1 MNNSMKFPTFAFR
14 ISRDTYDRKPTGE
27 EVASEIKKQK
37 ATETLG
43 ECIET
48 KKLDD
53 LCNYIEAGRMI
64 FPNKYSVNASF
75 VCISLL
81 FFDFDN
87 TGGMYYS
94 RNQVINKLKKINL
107 CPNIIYD
114 TYNNGERHNRFRIVY
129 LLGQPSHSEN
139 ELKRL
144 ENVLKKLLAPYGVDQ
159 RANMRGVFFGGS
171 NAQVLRNESYNL
183 HYLLA
188 LEKKIE
194 KAIEKNEK
202 YKGENLMLPT
212 AKGFA
217 WALNLVNDS
226 IHRKIKNKSNV
237 VLRILKENTDAV
249 DLDFDNNI
257 ANVNLSLLKILYTM
271 HCRNQTNCVN
281 REAETYSIALSEI
294 VQKTGL
300 NLYEREMKR
309 LKQMLQD
316 YSRLVAITGDGEL
329 FWGFKGTLDGKTI
342 TYSGKYFNWLKKN
355 LFEKPED
362 TVPMERT
369 HNYLMRYSA
378 FVGGNMYAELL
389 AEQFIQSV
397 LWSGNID
404 KYFGITA
411 ESLINRSPQVKCKYD
426 SIDTANKKNTFI
438 TRVFEGMSFILSQKS
453 SFLEKYDGYH
463 IKRPDF
469 SSKHLDRKIT
479 IDADEKVA
487 INNFLDDFEKT
498 ANCIDE
504 TIENATTKGAVRN
517 FLREQ
522 QEIVYETSF
531 QEQWAE
537 HTEDYNNLA
546 TEHFNLNDYDH
557 FDDDDI

>member
-1 MNNSMKFPTFAFR
+1 MDNSMKFPTFAFR
-14 ISRDTYDRKPTGE
+14 ISHETYDRKPTGE

-37 ATETLG
+37 ATENLG

-64 FPNKYSVNASF
+64 FPNKYAMNTSF

-87 TGGMYYS
+87 TGGMYFS
-94 RNQVINKLKKINL
+94 RNQVITKLKKINL

-114 TYNNGERHNRFRIVY
+114 TYNNGERRNRFRIAY
-129 LLGQPSHSEN
+129 LLGQPSYSED

-144 ENVLKKLLAPYGVDQ
+144 ENVLKKLLSPYGVDQ
-159 RANMRGVFFGGS
+159 KANMRGVFFGGS

-188 LEKKIE
+188 LENKIE
-194 KAIEKNEK
+194 KAIDKNEK

-217 WALNLVNDS
+217 WALNLVDDGS
-226 IHRKIKNKSNV
+226 YRKIKNKSNV
-237 VLRILKENTDAV
+237 VLRILKENTDVV

-257 ANVNLSLLKILYTM
+257 ADVNLSLLKILYAM

-294 VQKTGL
+294 VRKTGL

-316 YSRLVAITGDGEL
+316 YSRLVAITNAGEL

-362 TVPMERT
+362 TVPIECT
-369 HNYLMRYSA
+369 HNFLMRYSA

-389 AEQFIQSV
+389 VEQFIQSF
-397 LWSGNID
+397 LRSGNID
-404 KYFGITA
+404 KYFGITF

-438 TRVFEGMSFILSQKS
+438 KRVLEAMGFILSQKS
-453 SFLEKYDGYH
+453 SFFEKYGGYH
-463 IKRPDF
+463 IKYPEV
-469 SSKHLDRKIT
+469 SSKHLDKKIS
-479 IDADEKVA
+479 IDADKTVA

-498 ANCIDE
+498 ANCVSE
-504 TIENATTKGAVRN
+504 TIESATTKDEVRN

-522 QEIVYETSF
+522 QETVHETSF

-537 HTEDYNNLA
+537 YTEDYNNLA
-546 TEHFNLNDYDH
+546 TEHFNLNDYGY

>member
-1 MNNSMKFPTFAFR
+1 MDNSMKFPIFAFR
-14 ISRDTYDRKPTGE
+14 ISHETYDRKPTGE

-37 ATETLG
+37 ATENLG

-64 FPNKYSVNASF
+64 FPNKYAMNTSF

-87 TGGMYYS
+87 TGGMYFS
-94 RNQVINKLKKINL
+94 RNQVITKLKKINL

-114 TYNNGERHNRFRIVY
+114 TYNNGERRNRFRIAY
-129 LLGQPSHSEN
+129 LLGQPSYSED

-144 ENVLKKLLAPYGVDQ
+144 ENVLKKLLSPYGVDQ
-159 RANMRGVFFGGS
+159 KANMRGVFFGGS

-188 LEKKIE
+188 LENKIE
-194 KAIEKNEK
+194 KAIDKNEK
-202 YKGENLMLPT
+202 YKVENLMLPT

-217 WALNLVNDS
+217 WALNLVDDGLY
-226 IHRKIKNKSNV
+226 RKIKNKSNV
-237 VLRILKENTDAV
+237 VLRILKENTDVV

-257 ANVNLSLLKILYTM
+257 ADVNLSLLKILYAM

-294 VQKTGL
+294 VRKTGL

-316 YSRLVAITGDGEL
+316 YSRLVAITNAGEL

-362 TVPMERT
+362 TVPIECT
-369 HNYLMRYSA
+369 HNFLMRYSA

-389 AEQFIQSV
+389 VEQFIQSF
-397 LWSGNID
+397 LRSGNID
-404 KYFGITA
+404 KYFGITF
-411 ESLINRSPQVKCKYD
+411 ESLINRSPQVKYKYD

-438 TRVFEGMSFILSQKS
+438 KRVLEAMGFILSQKS
-453 SFLEKYDGYH
+453 SFFEKYGGYH
-463 IKRPDF
+463 IKYPEV
-469 SSKHLDRKIT
+469 SSKHLDKKIS
-479 IDADEKVA
+479 IDADKTVA

-498 ANCIDE
+498 ANCVSE
-504 TIENATTKGAVRN
+504 TIESATTKDEVRN

-522 QEIVYETSF
+522 QETVHETSF

-537 HTEDYNNLA
+537 YTEDYNNLA
-546 TEHFNLNDYDH
+546 TEHFNLNDYGY

>member
-1 MNNSMKFPTFAFR
+1 MDNSMKFPTFAFR

-64 FPNKYSVNASF
+64 FPNKYAMNTSF

-87 TGGMYYS
+87 TGGMYFS
-94 RNQVINKLKKINL
+94 RNQVITKLKKINL

-129 LLGQPSHSEN
+129 LLGQPSYSED

-144 ENVLKKLLAPYGVDQ
+144 ENVLKKLLSPYGVDQ
-159 RANMRGVFFGGS
+159 KANMRGVFFGGS

-188 LEKKIE
+188 LENKIE
-194 KAIEKNEK
+194 KAIDKNEK
-202 YKGENLMLPT
+202 YKGENLILPT
-212 AKGFA
+212 AKEFA
-217 WALNLVNDS
+217 WALNLVDDGLY
-226 IHRKIKNKSNV
+226 RKIKNKSNV
-237 VLRILKENTDAV
+237 VLRIFKENTDVV

-257 ANVNLSLLKILYTM
+257 ADVNLSLLKILYAM

-294 VQKTGL
+294 VRKTGL

-316 YSRLVAITGDGEL
+316 YSRLVAITNAGEL

-362 TVPMERT
+362 SLLKRRQ
-369 HNYLMRYSA
+369 NY
-378 FVGGNMYAELL
+378 
-389 AEQFIQSV
+389 
-397 LWSGNID
+397 
-404 KYFGITA
+404 
-411 ESLINRSPQVKCKYD
+411 
-426 SIDTANKKNTFI
+426 
-438 TRVFEGMSFILSQKS
+438 
-453 SFLEKYDGYH
+453 
-463 IKRPDF
+463 
-469 SSKHLDRKIT
+469 
-479 IDADEKVA
+479 
-487 INNFLDDFEKT
+487 
-498 ANCIDE
+498 
-504 TIENATTKGAVRN
+504 AT
-517 FLREQ
+517 
-522 QEIVYETSF
+522 
-531 QEQWAE
+531 
-537 HTEDYNNLA
+537 
-546 TEHFNLNDYDH
+546 
-557 FDDDDI
+557 

>member
-1 MNNSMKFPTFAFR
+1 MNNSMKFPTFDFR
-14 ISRDTYDRKPTGE
+14 ISHETYDRKPTGE

-37 ATETLG
+37 ATEVLG
-43 ECIET
+43 ECIKT

-64 FPNKYSVNASF
+64 FPNKYAVDTSF

-94 RNQVINKLKKINL
+94 RNQVITKLKKINL

-129 LLGQPSHSEN
+129 LLGQPSYSED

-144 ENVLKKLLAPYGVDQ
+144 ENVLKKLLSPYGVDQ
-159 RANMRGVFFGGS
+159 KANMRGVFFGGS

-217 WALNLVNDS
+217 WALNLVDDS
-226 IHRKIKNKSNV
+226 LHRKIKNRSNV

-249 DLDFDNNI
+249 NLDFDNNI
-257 ANVNLSLLKILYTM
+257 ADVNLSLLKILYTM
-271 HCRNQTNCVN
+271 HCRNQINCVN
-281 REAETYSIALSEI
+281 REAETYSITLAEI
-294 VQKTGL
+294 VKKTGL

-316 YSRLVAITGDGEL
+316 YSRLVAITSAGEL

-362 TVPMERT
+362 TVPMEHT

-411 ESLINRSPQVKCKYD
+411 ESLINRSPQVKCKYN
-426 SIDTANKKNTFI
+426 SIDTTNKKNTFI

-498 ANCIDE
+498 ANCINE
-504 TIENATTKGAVRN
+504 TTENATTKDAVRN

-522 QEIVYETSF
+522 QEIVQETSF

-537 HTEDYNNLA
+537 YAEDYNNLG
-546 TEHFNLNDYDH
+546 TEHFNLNDYGH